1 MKKLMLLARFQFL
14 LASLALFI
22 LGACWAILLS
32 ASFSLSRMLL
42 GYLIILPAHLSVS
55 FSNDYFDVETDKF
68 GSPAIF
74 SGGSGILV
82 NHPELRKTA
91 KWIAIMLIF
100 CSLVVGYW
108 FISIYSYSIWFLGY
122 IALCDLL
129 GWYYSA
135 PPLSLAY
142 RGLGE
147 LSTTLTAGFLVPGM
161 GYLVMNGYLDIEG
174 LLFAIPLL
182 LYGLAFIL
190 AVEIPDM
197 EMDRLG
203 NKKTWVA
210 RKGRSFG
217 FIVVGFL
224 LLAATGFFSI
234 FPWVNSRAFPVD
246 FHLLLLFSVL
256 PLGAG
261 IIGALKRPI
270 EQKTATKYVNG
281 IIITLAMFFILT
293 DGYFILMLTR

>member
-1 MKKLMLLARFQFL
+1 MKKLLQLARFQFL
-14 LASLALFI
+14 IASLELFI
-22 LGACWAILLS
+22 LGACWAILLG
-32 ASFSLSRMLL
+32 ASFSLSRMFL
-42 GYLIILPAHLSVS
+42 GYLIIFLAHLSVS
-55 FSNDYFDVETDKF
+55 FSNDYFDVEADRF
-68 GSPAIF
+68 GTPAIF

-82 NHPELRKTA
+82 NNPGLRKPA
-91 KWIAIMLIF
+91 KWIAITLIL
-100 CSLVVGYW
+100 CSLVMGW
-108 FISIYSYSIWFLGY
+108 LFQSIYSYSFWFLGT

-135 PPLSLAY
+135 PPLRLAY

-147 LSTTLTAGFLVPGM
+147 LSTALMAGFFLPGM
-161 GYLVMNGYLDIEG
+161 GYLVMKGYLDMDG
-174 LLFAIPLL
+174 LLFTIPLL

-203 NKKTWVA
+203 HKKTWVA

-217 FIVVGFL
+217 FIVVGSL
-224 LLAATGFFSI
+224 ILAATGFFFI
-234 FPWVNSRAFPVD
+234 FPRLFSRAFPVD
-246 FHLLLLFSVL
+246 FHLLALFSLL

-261 IIGALKRPI
+261 IIGTVKRPLD
-270 EQKTATKYVNG
+270 QQTATRFVNG

-293 DGYFILMLTR
+293 DGYFVSILTR